1 MAGFT
6 GKAHLVHSAELSQ
19 YDFGSA
25 HPMGP
30 GRVRLA
36 VELARQL
43 GVLDD
48 IELVTPPPADGE
60 LVRLVHD
67 DDYIHA
73 VRSNREHVQY
83 GLGTTDNPLVIGMH
97 HVATQVCTATVA
109 AAEAVWSG
117 RTTRAA
123 NIAGGLHHAMPSA
136 ASGFCIYNDV
146 AVAIRWLQQQGAERI
161 AYLDVDAHHGDG
173 VQEIFWNDPSVITIS
188 LHESPM
194 HLFPG
199 TGFAHEVGG
208 PDALGSA
215 VNVALPADTG
225 DADWLRAFHAIVPP
239 ILQEFA
245 PDIIVSQHGC
255 DSHYTDPLT
264 DLRMSMDGL
273 RASYLAIEEMV
284 DTYARDGRWVA
295 TGGGGY
301 SVLYAV
307 PRAWTHLLA
316 IMAGRPLDPH
326 TPTPRDWRELLG
338 DEVPLT
344 MSDGVEVAFDRF
356 EDGYNP
362 SSRVD
367 QAIMATRRA
376 VFPDLGLDPHY

>member
-1 MAGFT
+1 MAGSA
-6 GKAHLVHSAELSQ
+6 GRAHLVHSEELSQ
-19 YDFGSA
+19 YDFGHA

-36 VELARQL
+36 IELAKQL
-43 GVLDD
+43 DVLDNLE
-48 IELVTPPPADGE
+48 IVAPPRADGE

-73 VRSNREHVQY
+73 VRSNRESVRY
-83 GLGTTDNPLVIGMH
+83 GLGTADNPLVVGMH
-97 HVATQVCTATVA
+97 HVAAQVCTATVS

-117 RTTRAA
+117 RADRAA
-123 NIAGGLHHAMPSA
+123 NIAGGLHHAMPGA

-146 AVAIRWLQQQGAERI
+146 AVAIRWLQTQGAKRI
-161 AYLDVDAHHGDG
+161 AYIDVDAHHGDG
-173 VQEIFWNDPSVITIS
+173 VQEIFYNDPDVMTIS
-188 LHESPM
+188 LHESPV

-199 TGFAHEVGG
+199 TGFPHEAGG
-208 PDALGSA
+208 PGAEGTA
-215 VNVALPADTG
+215 VNVALPADAG

-239 ILQEFA
+239 VLQEFG

-264 DLRMSMDGL
+264 DLRLSMDGL
-273 RASYLAIEEMV
+273 RASYLAVEEV
-284 DTYARDGRWVA
+284 VEKYAHGRWVA

-301 SVLYAV
+301 SILYAV

-316 IMAGRPLDPH
+316 IIAGHPIDPH
-326 TPTPRDWRELLG
+326 TPTPQDWRELLG

-344 MSDGVEVAFDRF
+344 MSDGQTITFDRF

-376 VFPDLGLDPHY
+376 VFPELGLDPYY